1 MTLDSFDLK
10 LLKEVQQ
17 DAGLSQAELGE
28 RVNLSAAAVNRRLKR
43 LNEDGVIRRT
53 VALVDPQQLGHQL
66 TVIAE
71 VEVESERLDLLD
83 AMKRSFLACPQVQQC
98 YYVAGEFDFVLVLAV
113 KSMEQYTDLTR
124 QLFFESNNVRRFRTL
139 VSMSNVKVGLEV
151 PLDLEADSSSYG
163 PCS

>member
-1 MTLDSFDLK
+1 MTLDIFDLK

-17 DAGLSQAELGE
+17 DAGRSQAELGE

-53 VALVDPQQLGHQL
+53 VALVDPVQLGHQL

-151 PLDLEADSSSYG
+151 PLDLDADS
-163 PCS
+163 

>member
-151 PLDLEADSSSYG
+151 PLDLDADS
-163 PCS
+163 

>member
-1 MTLDSFDLK
+1 MNLDAFDLK

-17 DAGLSQAELGE
+17 DAGLSQAELGD

-43 LNEDGVIRRT
+43 LNEEGVIRRT
-53 VALVDPQQLGHQL
+53 VALVDPQQLGYQL

-113 KSMEQYTDLTR
+113 RSMEQYTDLTR
-124 QLFFESNNVRRFRTL
+124 QLFFESNNVKRFRTL

-151 PLDLEADSSSYG
+151 PVDIDADS
-163 PCS
+163 

>member
-1 MTLDSFDLK
+1 MTLDVFDLK

-17 DAGLSQAELGE
+17 DAGRSQAELGE

-151 PLDLEADSSSYG
+151 PLDLDADS
-163 PCS
+163 

>member
-1 MTLDSFDLK
+1 MNLDAFDLK
-10 LLKEVQQ
+10 LIQEVQQ

-43 LNEDGVIRRT
+43 LSDVGVIQRT
-53 VALVDPQQLGHQL
+53 VALVDAAQLGHPL
-66 TVIAE
+66 TIIVE

-83 AMKRSFLACPQVQQC
+83 AMKRSFLDCAQVQQC

-113 KSMEQYTDLTR
+113 RNMEQYTELTR
-124 QLFFESNNVRRFRTL
+124 RLFFENNNVKRFRTL

-151 PLDLEADSSSYG
+151 PVGASSPG
-163 PCS
+163 A